1 MKLRK
6 IRFSEADQYVINQQL
21 YRYVYD
27 DEAYAY
33 FRGENRVDA
42 IKRFSWAELNSLIG
56 GPNWDCKRHPTPASC
71 SQQEPDPLFC
81 IWELSQTQKSLLLNR
96 SFFVTG
102 LRKLRADGKLKL
114 TPESVAENYPS
125 IHAVAAEEWK
135 AFWGDFDRR
144 YFSSKPK
151 RFGFDASA
159 SSILR
164 WNRIFTKSGDRL
176 DSLRDNRGR
185 AGGIDIDQESYQF
198 IMQILREYLINQR
211 FKPSV
216 TAERVVLELK
226 IENQRRSEAGERLL
240 ETRAKSTLCDW
251 ISQFSPLEAEAGRHG
266 TKAARE
272 EFAGVGRTDAA
283 TRPGESLEVDEW
295 EVDAFTLITESPIRE
310 GLDAETLRRIPRTRR
325 WIYVV
330 IDVASRYVVGFV
342 VASSQ
347 NSASAIRAL
356 EMSTRDKPEL
366 ASAVGSQFPW
376 YGVPFEAVR
385 SDTGSAFRS
394 SDTKRAVHEALST
407 YTFPKIGDPN
417 FRPYIERFFGTLTSR
432 AMPYIPGRTFRN
444 PQERGDYP
452 SDENA
457 ALTDDQ
463 LAIIFIRYFL
473 DVYHQ
478 TPHAGL
484 LKETPH
490 NALQR
495 LGGTV
500 GLPPALPRA
509 MRRRAFGLRV
519 ERIVTAKGVTICSI
533 QYNSADL
540 QTVRRSHG
548 NNDVVVYLN
557 PNDLG
562 EISVWA
568 GSRWI
573 EVPSSIENH
582 RGVTLAEWLEVGKI
596 LRRRYSAQAELK
608 SSAIFEAL
616 SAIRATSENAMA
628 LMGVLPQVPTSEQL
642 KNLENSLFWGLS
654 ISDDGV
660 PELDDLPISEDGIG
674 YVIGPIANSGPDRNT
689 AALPTV
695 DEDPNPADDKN
706 LTENGPFDD
715 DTNWWRDEDKS

>member
-1 MKLRK
+1 
-6 IRFSEADQYVINQQL
+6 
-21 YRYVYD
+21 
-27 DEAYAY
+27 
-33 FRGENRVDA
+33 
-42 IKRFSWAELNSLIG
+42 
-56 GPNWDCKRHPTPASC
+56 
-71 SQQEPDPLFC
+71 
-81 IWELSQTQKSLLLNR
+81 
-96 SFFVTG
+96 
-102 LRKLRADGKLKL
+102 
-114 TPESVAENYPS
+114 
-125 IHAVAAEEWK
+125 
-135 AFWGDFDRR
+135 
-144 YFSSKPK
+144 
-151 RFGFDASA
+151 
-159 SSILR
+159 
-164 WNRIFTKSGDRL
+164 
-176 DSLRDNRGR
+176 
-185 AGGIDIDQESYQF
+185 
-198 IMQILREYLINQR
+198 
-211 FKPSV
+211 
-216 TAERVVLELK
+216 
-226 IENQRRSEAGERLL
+226 
-240 ETRAKSTLCDW
+240 
-251 ISQFSPLEAEAGRHG
+251 
-266 TKAARE
+266 
-272 EFAGVGRTDAA
+272 
-283 TRPGESLEVDEW
+283 
-295 EVDAFTLITESPIRE
+295 
-310 GLDAETLRRIPRTRR
+310 
-325 WIYVV
+325 
-330 IDVASRYVVGFV
+330 
-342 VASSQ
+342 
-347 NSASAIRAL
+347 
-356 EMSTRDKPEL
+356 
-366 ASAVGSQFPW
+366 
-376 YGVPFEAVR
+376 
-385 SDTGSAFRS
+385 
-394 SDTKRAVHEALST
+394 
-407 YTFPKIGDPN
+407 
-417 FRPYIERFFGTLTSR
+417 
-432 AMPYIPGRTFRN
+432 MPYIPGRTFRN

-674 YVIGPIANSGPDRNT
+674 YVIGPIANSGPDPNT
-689 AALPTV
+689 AALRSV

-715 DTNWWRDEDKS
+715 DANWWRDEDKS